1 MTTPN
6 QPPPPPCRPRERTFD
21 PLARQAG
28 SAARPSGPF
37 AVYNDLREHPTDG
50 RRLLRL
56 PQMDEALAEPAEAEA
71 AARHLPLAMAAE
83 PECAAMFWS
92 GSGA

>member
-6 QPPPPPCRPRERTFD
+6 QPPRPTCRPRSRTFD
-21 PLARQAG
+21 PLAR
-28 SAARPSGPF
+28 PLGPF
-37 AVYNDLREHPTDG
+37 AVYNDVREPPTDG
-50 RRLLRL
+50 RRRLRL

-71 AARHLPLAMAAE
+71 AARHFPLAMAAE